1 MDYDGTLEELAGAM
15 EYLHRER
22 RGRMD
27 SRNLM
32 LAAIRG
38 AGDVQQEHAIML
50 GFESLGKNP
59 DPRMVRTLITYL
71 NRENRPSESFR
82 LLGYM
87 PKSHWRQEMERILQI
102 RMNGPPPS
110 RQGDV
115 GHAPWLYELESDIQ
129 AGERLVF
136 VQHRIPPPK
145 ANEKEEAR
153 LNLQFWG
160 KVIHPEG
167 LSDSSALASFL
178 FFDDQGQEV
187 RTEKPIGLTHSQS
200 VGWYSYLR
208 QNSETGAFTIEFSPP
223 SGTTHLVIGIRRWNH
238 DGFVEINKEMGVKRS
253 SLKELINE
261 LSIFE
266 NHVRTSGA
274 EHVVF
279 MFSGTTF
286 VQDIR
291 ANRPIRLTRDL
302 NQRGIPVIFNYHR
315 WGSGEARP
323 EYEDGLLQIPIDLT
337 TRLYSEIADLEVPD
351 HVKKIFVVSYPHPSI
366 PKVLLRF
373 KTKGWTLIYDV
384 RDEWEEFSK
393 VGAASWYRESVERY
407 ITSSVDAVTA
417 VSWPLAEK
425 MNRYEPLS
433 PTVVVPNALSP
444 RFLQPDYEHAPA
456 ESPIV
461 GYFGHLTSS
470 WFNWDALF
478 EVAELLPN
486 IQFEI
491 IGHSEPEGLTFPN
504 NVSLLGPRSHPE
516 INSIAAR
523 WHVGIIPFTVSVLS
537 DAVDPIKIY
546 EYFALGLPVVSFRMP
561 QIEDYPSTTTVETVE
576 GFAKALIDHIE
587 NPPDPDELTAWLEA
601 NRWSDRNDQF
611 LDLANNEHHPL
622 VASFGGGA

>member
-1 MDYDGTLEELAGAM
+1 M
-15 EYLHRER
+15 
-22 RGRMD
+22 
-27 SRNLM
+27 
-32 LAAIRG
+32 
-38 AGDVQQEHAIML
+38 
-50 GFESLGKNP
+50 
-59 DPRMVRTLITYL
+59 
-71 NRENRPSESFR
+71 
-82 LLGYM
+82 
-87 PKSHWRQEMERILQI
+87 
-102 RMNGPPPS
+102 
-110 RQGDV
+110 
-115 GHAPWLYELESDIQ
+115 
-129 AGERLVF
+129 
-136 VQHRIPPPK
+136 
-145 ANEKEEAR
+145 
-153 LNLQFWG
+153 
-160 KVIHPEG
+160 IHPEE

-238 DGFVEINKEMGVKRS
+238 DGIVEINKEMGVKRS

-266 NHVRTSGA
+266 DHVRTSGA

-373 KTKGWTLIYDV
+373 KTKGWALIYDV

-433 PTVVVPNALSP
+433 PTVVVPNALSHRGSSNRITNMRRLRAPSSATSAISP
-444 RFLQPDYEHAPA
+444 R
-456 ESPIV
+456 V
-461 GYFGHLTSS
+461 GSIGTPCLRLRNSS
-470 WFNWDALF
+470 R
-478 EVAELLPN
+478 
-486 IQFEI
+486 
-491 IGHSEPEGLTFPN
+491 TF
-504 NVSLLGPRSHPE
+504 SSRS
-516 INSIAAR
+516 S
-523 WHVGIIPFTVSVLS
+523 GT
-537 DAVDPIKIY
+537 
-546 EYFALGLPVVSFRMP
+546 
-561 QIEDYPSTTTVETVE
+561 PSQR
-576 GFAKALIDHIE
+576 D
-587 NPPDPDELTAWLEA
+587 
-601 NRWSDRNDQF
+601 
-611 LDLANNEHHPL
+611 
-622 VASFGGGA
+622 